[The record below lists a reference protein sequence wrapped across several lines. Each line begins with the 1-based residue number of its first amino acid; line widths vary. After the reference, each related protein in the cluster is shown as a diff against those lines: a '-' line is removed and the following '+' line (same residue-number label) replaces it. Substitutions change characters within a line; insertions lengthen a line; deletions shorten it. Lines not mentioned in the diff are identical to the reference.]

1 MFEPPFVPGPVGE
14 IDTNRSVCFNGLVPP
29 TRRPQARAQRTRQQI
44 IEAAATAFAARGFEG
59 VALNDIVRASGLTK
73 GAFYFHFASKEE
85 LALAAFRAKQEEL
98 LGHLTGERALA
109 GTGAGQGAGALE
121 ALAALLR
128 RRAELLAADPSLR
141 CVTRLGSDLM
151 TRHGPGSEF
160 EEFQELALD
169 LIAGLLARGQRE
181 GCIRRDLPPRQTAE
195 TIFAAIIGID
205 QLSQLV
211 SHGEDLPQRT
221 GELLGLLIPAL
232 AAPAATAADLPRNRH
247 YQ

>member
-1 MFEPPFVPGPVGE
+1 MPS
-14 IDTNRSVCFNGLVPP
+14 N
-29 TRRPQARAQRTRQQI
+29 RRPQARAQRTRQQI
-44 IEAAATAFAARGFEG
+44 IEAAATAFADHGFEG

-98 LGHLTGERALA
+98 LGRLMGERGGAAA
-109 GTGAGQGAGALE
+109 GADAGQGAGALE

-141 CVTRLGSDLM
+141 CVTRLGGDLM
-151 TRHGPGSEF
+151 TRYGPGSEF

-169 LIAGLLARGQRE
+169 LIGGLLARGQRE
-181 GCIRRDLPPRQTAE
+181 GGIRRDLPPRQTAE

-205 QLSQLV
+205 QLSQLM
-211 SHGEDLPQRT
+211 SRGEDLPRRT
-221 GELLGLLIPAL
+221 GELLDLLIPAL
-232 AAPAATAADLPRNRH
+232 AAPAASAADLPRNQH
-247 YQ
+247 HQ

>member
-1 MFEPPFVPGPVGE
+1 VP
-14 IDTNRSVCFNGLVPP
+14 S

-44 IEAAATAFAARGFEG
+44 IEAAATAFAGRGFEG

-98 LGHLTGERALA
+98 LGLLTGDA
-109 GTGAGQGAGALE
+109 GQTVAGAEAGQGAGALE
-121 ALAALLR
+121 ALAALLQ

-141 CVTRLGSDLM
+141 CVTRLGGDLM
-151 TRHGPGSEF
+151 TRYGPGSEF

-169 LIAGLLARGQRE
+169 LIGGLLARGQQE
-181 GCIRRDLPPRQTAE
+181 GCIRRGLPPRQTAE

-211 SHGEDLPQRT
+211 SRGEDLPRRT

-232 AAPAATAADLPRNRH
+232 AAPAASAADLPRNRH
-247 YQ
+247 DQ

>member
-1 MFEPPFVPGPVGE
+1 VFEPPFVPGPVGE
-14 IDTNRSVCFNGLVPP
+14 IDTNRSVCFNGLVPS

-98 LGHLTGERALA
+98 LGRLTGERGGAVA
-109 GTGAGQGAGALE
+109 GAGQGAGALE

-141 CVTRLGSDLM
+141 CVTRLGGDLM
-151 TRHGPGSEF
+151 TRYGPGSEF
-160 EEFQELALD
+160 GEFQELALD
-169 LIAGLLARGQRE
+169 LIGGLLARGQRE
-181 GCIRRDLPPRQTAE
+181 GCIRRDLPPRQAAE
-195 TIFAAIIGID
+195 TIFAAIVGID
-205 QLSQLV
+205 QLSQLM
-211 SHGEDLPQRT
+211 SHGEDLPRRT

-232 AAPAATAADLPRNRH
+232 AAPAASSADLPRNQH
-247 YQ
+247 CQ

>member
-1 MFEPPFVPGPVGE
+1 VP
-14 IDTNRSVCFNGLVPP
+14 S
-29 TRRPQARAQRTRQQI
+29 TRQPQARAQRTRQQI

-98 LGHLTGERALA
+98 LGRLTGERALA
-109 GTGAGQGAGALE
+109 GAGQGAGALE

-141 CVTRLGSDLM
+141 CVTRLGGDLM
-151 TRHGPGSEF
+151 ARHGPGSEF

-181 GCIRRDLPPRQTAE
+181 DCIRRGLPPRQTAE

-205 QLSQLV
+205 QLSQLM
-211 SHGEDLPQRT
+211 SRGEDLPRRT
-221 GELLGLLIPAL
+221 SELLGLLIPAL
-232 AAPAATAADLPRNRH
+232 AAPAATAADLPCNQH
-247 YQ
+247 YQQ

>member
-1 MFEPPFVPGPVGE
+1 MP
-14 IDTNRSVCFNGLVPP
+14 S
-29 TRRPQARAQRTRQQI
+29 TRRQQARAQRTRQQI
-44 IEAAATAFAARGFEG
+44 IEAAATAFAARGLEG

-73 GAFYFHFASKEE
+73 GAFYFHFASKED
-85 LALAAFRAKQEEL
+85 LALAVFRAKQEEL

-109 GTGAGQGAGALE
+109 SDGAGQGTDALE

-128 RRAELLAADPSLR
+128 HRAELLAADPSLR
-141 CVTRLGSDLM
+141 CVTRLGGDLM

-181 GCIRRDLPPRQTAE
+181 GCIRRDLPPRRTAE

-211 SHGEDLPQRT
+211 SRGEDLPQRT
-221 GELLGLLIPAL
+221 GELLGLLVPAL
-232 AAPAATAADLPRNRH
+232 AAPAASAADLPRNRH
-247 YQ
+247 CQQ

>member
-1 MFEPPFVPGPVGE
+1 
-14 IDTNRSVCFNGLVPP
+14 VPP

-44 IEAAATAFAARGFEG
+44 IEAAATAFAAHGFEG

-98 LGHLTGERALA
+98 LGHLTDERALA
-109 GTGAGQGAGALE
+109 GDGAGALE
-121 ALAALLR
+121 ALAVLLR

-141 CVTRLGSDLM
+141 CVTRLGGDLM

-181 GCIRRDLPPRQTAE
+181 GCIRRDLPPRPTAD
-195 TIFAAIIGID
+195 TIFATIIGID

-211 SHGEDLPQRT
+211 SRGQDLPQRT
-221 GELLGLLIPAL
+221 GELLSLLIPAL
-232 AAPAATAADLPRNRH
+232 AAPAASPADLPRNRH